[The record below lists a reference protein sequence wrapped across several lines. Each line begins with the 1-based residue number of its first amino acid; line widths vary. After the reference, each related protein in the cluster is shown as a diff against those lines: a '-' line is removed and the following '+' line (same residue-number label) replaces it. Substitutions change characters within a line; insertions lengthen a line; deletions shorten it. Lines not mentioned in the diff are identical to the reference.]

1 MNIKEITPHNPLILI
16 NFKTYLEATGRR
28 AVEISREFEKVSG
41 ATGVSVG
48 VAPQFTDIA
57 QVAAR
62 VDIPVFAQHT
72 DPIGPGAFTGQ
83 VLAESLEAAGADGTI
98 LNHSERTIRLT
109 EIQNTIDH
117 LRQLR
122 LLTVVCAGNAESA
135 AAISLIGPDMVAI
148 EPPELIGTGRAVSKE
163 KPELIENAV
172 KRIRSVNSTV
182 RILCG
187 AGISTGDDIYAAL
200 RLGAEGFLVASGV
213 IKAPDPGKV
222 VYDFCVAARRFAE
235 LK

>member
-1 MNIKEITPHNPLILI
+1 MNVKEITSRNPLILI

-28 AVEISREFEKVSG
+28 AVEISREFERISR

-48 VAPQFTDIA
+48 VAPQFADIA
-57 QVAAR
+57 QVATQ

-109 EIQNTIDH
+109 EIQNVINH
-117 LRQLR
+117 VRELQ
-122 LLTVVCAGNAESA
+122 LLTVVCAGTAESA
-135 AAISLIGPDMVAI
+135 AAISLMAPDMVAI
-148 EPPELIGTGRAVSKE
+148 EPPELIGTGRAVSRE
-163 KPELIENAV
+163 KPEVIENAV
-172 KRIRSVNSTV
+172 KRIRSVNATV
-182 RILCG
+182 KILCG
-187 AGISTGDDIYAAL
+187 AGISTGDDVYAAL
-200 RLGAEGFLVASGV
+200 GLGAEGFLIASGI

-222 VYDFCVAARRFAE
+222 VLDFCAAAKRFAE
-235 LK
+235 SK